1 METTILGYIGII
13 GYILGLHRGNG
24 REHGKYNLGFRV
36 PALWHGFI
44 GIEPKHALRGVAVT
58 L

>member
-24 REHGKYNLGFRV
+24 REHGNYNLGFRV
-36 PALWHGFI
+36 SALWHGFI
-44 GIEPKHALRGVAVT
+44 GIEP
-58 L
+58 